1 MTLQEVLS
9 RFDGVKASTNGWY
22 MAKCPCHDDKRASL
36 SIGTKENGDL
46 TVKCQAG
53 CDKITVLSRVGLN
66 LDDLKQDEICHAEKP
81 RIVAIYDYKSDLGKG
96 PLLAQKLRKSDK
108 SFSWRQPDG
117 KGGWIW
123 NRKGVPHALYST
135 GEPDSTVYIVEGEKD
150 ADNLAK
156 LGCFCVSGA
165 DGAGHDK
172 WHKEYTA
179 QLQGRSV
186 LILPDNDQ
194 VGREYAEEVAQ
205 ALYGVTKSC
214 KVFDLST
221 AWAEIPEKGDISD
234 MIAALG
240 QDKTA
245 ELLAQLEIET
255 AEWMPTATPE
265 PKEQVK
271 PRVAKAAAEFGEDD
285 TSFLWYPYLPIG
297 DYTVMM
303 ADGGTGKTLLCCG
316 IIGNVSS
323 GRRLPGEAFDGKG
336 RNSLIISGEDSGE
349 ILKKRLKSSGADLEK
364 VFILDRIGSEGM
376 SISEKYEEFEA
387 SVLEYKPVLVVLD
400 PWHAFLGEKVDISRV
415 NALRPI
421 LQKLSNLCKR
431 GNCAMIL
438 ISHVN
443 KRAQGENANNAAT
456 GSTDLINAARSAFRV
471 IFDESD
477 DNSRIMVHTKSNY
490 APYGKSIRYRIED
503 GGVEWNGYSEITRTT
518 LEQAARRRST
528 PGEVMNDGE
537 RKETTSSALIVA
549 LKKATNPFVPTRYTY
564 EKFKAEYGELI
575 FGGRQPKKALDNVRD
590 KLADEGYFL
599 RTGIQVREGK
609 EKKGNGFM
617 IQQINDVE
625 HEQVEIMDG

>member
-1 MTLQEVLS
+1 M
-9 RFDGVKASTNGWY
+9 
-22 MAKCPCHDDKRASL
+22 
-36 SIGTKENGDL
+36 
-46 TVKCQAG
+46 
-53 CDKITVLSRVGLN
+53 
-66 LDDLKQDEICHAEKP
+66 
-81 RIVAIYDYKSDLGKG
+81 
-96 PLLAQKLRKSDK
+96 
-108 SFSWRQPDG
+108 
-117 KGGWIW
+117 
-123 NRKGVPHALYST
+123 
-135 GEPDSTVYIVEGEKD
+135 
-150 ADNLAK
+150 
-156 LGCFCVSGA
+156 
-165 DGAGHDK
+165 
-172 WHKEYTA
+172 
-179 QLQGRSV
+179 
-186 LILPDNDQ
+186 
-194 VGREYAEEVAQ
+194 
-205 ALYGVTKSC
+205 
-214 KVFDLST
+214 
-221 AWAEIPEKGDISD
+221 
-234 MIAALG
+234 
-240 QDKTA
+240 
-245 ELLAQLEIET
+245 
-255 AEWMPTATPE
+255 
-265 PKEQVK
+265 
-271 PRVAKAAAEFGEDD
+271 
-285 TSFLWYPYLPIG
+285 
-297 DYTVMM
+297 
-303 ADGGTGKTLLCCG
+303 LCCG
-316 IIGNVSS
+316 IISNVSS
-323 GRRLPGEAFDGKG
+323 GRRLPGEAFDCDG

-349 ILKKRLKSSGADLEK
+349 ILKKRLRSSGADLEK

-376 SISEKYEEFEA
+376 SISEKYEEFEL

-400 PWHAFLGEKVDISRV
+400 PWHAFLGERVDISRV